1 MAARGSRVLRPGAQ
15 PRSPAVPPR
24 PPGRAAGPT
33 AAGRA
38 EEKEEGP
45 LPAAGLTSAGG
56 GACPRVSLLGA
67 SLPAAAILRCPVPGC
82 SRACLRR
89 GGRLGSAG
97 PAPMACLPGGDSP
110 RSAARRLYS
119 RMEASCLELALE
131 GERLCKAGDFK
142 AGAAFFE
149 AAVQVGTEDLKTL
162 SAIYSQLGNAYFY
175 LKEYSKALEY
185 HKHDLTLAR
194 TIGDRIGEAKASGN
208 LGNTLKILGQ
218 FDEAVVCCQRHLDIS
233 QEQGDKVGEA
243 RALYNIGN
251 VYHAKGKHL
260 SWNMAQDPGY
270 LSQEVKE
277 TLQKASEYYERN
289 LSLVKELGDR
299 AAQGRAY
306 GNLGNTQY
314 LLGNFSEAIAFHKE
328 RLAIAKEFGDKAAER
343 RAYSN
348 LGNAHIFLGR
358 FDISAEYYK
367 KTLQLSRQ
375 LKDQAVEAQ
384 ACYSLGNTYTLLQD
398 YERAIDYHLKH
409 LVIAQELGDRVGEG
423 RACWSLGNAYVSLG
437 NHEQALHFARK
448 HLEISQEIGDRNGEL
463 TAQVNMAQLKSAL
476 GLGPGDEDTG
486 TAHHYSGYEAQGA
499 RPKRLQ
505 RNSMDS
511 LDLLKFPSEKKINR
525 TPSDEECFFDLLS
538 KFQSNRMDDQRCPL
552 EECPSE
558 AAEAAATPV
567 PALEERISQSS
578 LMASPQTEEFF
589 DLIASSQSRRLDDQR
604 ANVGNLPGLRI
615 THNNLGHLRVEGDAQ
630 EPGDEFFNMLMKC
643 QSSRIDDQRC
653 APPDSIP
660 RGPTMPDEDFFSL
673 IQRVQAKRMDE
684 QRVDLASAQEEAAEE
699 QQKPGSS

>member
-1 MAARGSRVLRPGAQ
+1 MAS
-15 PRSPAVPPR
+15 
-24 PPGRAAGPT
+24 PPG
-33 AAGRA
+33 
-38 EEKEEGP
+38 
-45 LPAAGLTSAGG
+45 
-56 GACPRVSLLGA
+56 GA
-67 SLPAAAILRCPVPGC
+67 SPH
-82 SRACLRR
+82 
-89 GGRLGSAG
+89 
-97 PAPMACLPGGDSP
+97 
-110 RSAARRLYS
+110 ARRPHS

-260 SWNMAQDPGY
+260 SWNTAQDPGY
-270 LSQEVKE
+270 LSQEAKE

-398 YERAIDYHLKH
+398 YERAIEYHLKH

-437 NHEQALHFARK
+437 SHEQALHFARK

-476 GLGPGDEDTG
+476 GLGPGDEDAG
-486 TAHHYSGYEAQGA
+486 MAHHYSGYEAQGA

-505 RNSMDS
+505 RNSMDG
-511 LDLLKFPSEKKINR
+511 LDLLKFASEKKINR

-684 QRVDLASAQEEAAEE
+684 QRVDLASAQEEPGEE
-699 QQKPGSS
+699 QQRPGSS